1 MISYDLLISAMA
13 ATLTVATLA
22 LFIHV
27 LFTKQIKSWP
37 LDEEAEVD
45 DEEQTI
51 ADRLGRIPDV
61 TEIHVGDVQP
71 ELTIPHEEE

>member
-37 LDEEAEVD
+37 SDEEAEAD
-45 DEEQTI
+45 DEQIT
-51 ADRLGRIPDV
+51 ADRLARIPDV
-61 TEIHVGDVQP
+61 TEIHVGDVEQG
-71 ELTIPHEEE
+71 LITHHEEA

>member
-13 ATLTVATLA
+13 ATLTVACLA

-37 LDEEAEVD
+37 SDEEAD

-51 ADRLGRIPDV
+51 ANRIARIPDV
-61 TEIHVGDVQP
+61 TKIHVGDVESGP
-71 ELTIPHEEE
+71 IIHPEEE